1 MDSWTPAQLAL
12 MKAGGNAKCAAY
24 LQSKGVGPS
33 TPIKQKYDNP
43 TAQLYKE
50 ILKARAEGRPE
61 PTELPPPRNRQTYS
75 TPVSGPGGQDPN
87 GMERLAGES
96 EEAYIARQ
104 TRLRDDAKARMAAK
118 FGSGG
123 LSGAG
128 SGGSRMQG
136 IGSDPNYNPSAGY
149 RGSSQSG
156 VDINAMTGSIVSGLG
171 SAWSTLG
178 SVSSSVTTQASSI
191 INDENNR
198 QKLEELKGSV
208 TSTGLGL
215 WGSLS
220 AAASEISKSVI
231 QTDNTSGDD
240 PFGGDGLAEFQQ
252 RMHQQRTN
260 KYAGFGSDSQQMN
273 VNSSNNM
280 GNQSMAS
287 KSTPANTGP
296 LPGEDPNG
304 VAPLTGETDQQYIE
318 RQTRIREEAKA
329 RMAAKF
335 GNGNSMQGVGSG
347 SQYTPSFASK
357 PTVPMTNGSNLPPQ
371 NQPTFSA
378 PKVSKPV
385 TQPKN
390 ESSEDFFAS
399 FGA

>member
-1 MDSWTPAQLAL
+1 
-12 MKAGGNAKCAAY
+12 
-24 LQSKGVGPS
+24 
-33 TPIKQKYDNP
+33 
-43 TAQLYKE
+43 
-50 ILKARAEGRPE
+50 
-61 PTELPPPRNRQTYS
+61 
-75 TPVSGPGGQDPN
+75 
-87 GMERLAGES
+87 MERLAGES

-123 LSGAG
+123 MSGAG

-136 IGSDPNYNPSAGY
+136 IGSDPNYNPSSGY
-149 RGSSQSG
+149 GGSSHSG
-156 VDINAMTGSIVSGLG
+156 VDMNAMTGSIVSGLG

-198 QKLEELKGSV
+198 QKFEEMRGTV

-220 AAASEISKSVI
+220 AAASEISNSVT
-231 QTDNTSGDD
+231 QTDNASGND
-240 PFGGDGLAEFQQ
+240 PFGGDGLAELQQ

-273 VNSSNNM
+273 VNSTNNNM

-287 KSTPANTGP
+287 KSTPARTGP

-304 VAPLTGETDQQYIE
+304 VAPLTGETDQQYVE
-318 RQTRIREEAKA
+318 RQTRIREDAKA

-335 GNGNSMQGVGSG
+335 GQGNSMQGVGSG
-347 SQYTPSFASK
+347 SQPTPSFAFK
-357 PTVPMTNGSNLPPQ
+357 PTVSMTNGASLPPQ
-371 NQPTFSA
+371 NKSTFSA

-385 TQPKN
+385 TQPKK